1 MLRTIVEY
9 IVPINYEAP
18 FCRFVYCDK
27 SSYSVKELHCTSP
40 VQTLRFSVH
49 FPQDSLSLSL
59 IPTDFHLFLYNCNPH
74 PNGGNASLH
83 WHPTQGCL
91 RLRNRER
98 ERSLYNKLQLK
109 VSGRIVTYWSSRF
122 LWDSVNFLQK

>member
-1 MLRTIVEY
+1 MLPTIVEYMY
-9 IVPINYEAP
+9 IVPINYEAL
-18 FCRFVYCDK
+18 FCRFVCCDN
-27 SSYSVKELHCTSP
+27 SLYSVKELPLP

-83 WHPTQGCL
+83 WHPTQGCQTMKQS
-91 RLRNRER
+91 ES
-98 ERSLYNKLQLK
+98 SLYNKLQLK
-109 VSGRIVTYWSSRF
+109 VSGRIVTYRSSRF
-122 LWDSVNFLQK
+122 LWNSVNFLQK